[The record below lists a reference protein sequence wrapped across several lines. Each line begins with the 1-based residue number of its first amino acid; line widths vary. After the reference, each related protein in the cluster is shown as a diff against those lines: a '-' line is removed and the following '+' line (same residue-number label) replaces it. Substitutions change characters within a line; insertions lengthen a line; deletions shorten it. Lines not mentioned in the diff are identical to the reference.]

1 MRGDYDLSASDRAQ
15 PSLRISTGLWEGRR
29 LVAGYCRCEAG
40 RVDRPGALR
49 ANAGRFLKL
58 RRFSRER
65 FASSMAA

>member
-1 MRGDYDLSASDRAQ
+1 PRARTLTAQ

-40 RVDRPGALR
+40 RVDRPGALL